1 MKSGIPH
8 LTGQYFENE
17 LGSVEKANVMSL
29 LIKVANH
36 LYWKKHEFIAKKLE
50 SRVK

>member
-29 LIKVANH
+29 LIKVAIKKSGDIH
-36 LYWKKHEFIAKKLE
+36 LT
-50 SRVK
+50 S